1 MIEFTDNKEL
11 KSIYIKASGHV
22 TAQYCSEV
30 KNFCFSELNEDSSVN
45 HVYLDME
52 NCDYMDSTFIGV
64 IAGINKRLKKISGE
78 SIQIQNIGKTCLSLL
93 KTMGLLPLITILEKP
108 ITFPIMKQSCSVQE
122 KITAGDI
129 LEVHEE
135 LMDISDDNKKRFS
148 TLHQILSDEVEES
161 LDECK
166 WL

>member
-1 MIEFTDNKEL
+1 MIEFTDNKEQE
-11 KSIYIKASGHV
+11 SIFIKASGHV
-22 TAQYCSEV
+22 TAQYCAEV
-30 KNFCFSELNEDSSVN
+30 KNFCFSEINENSSIK

-64 IAGINKRLKKISGE
+64 IAGINKRLKKFSGE

-93 KTMGLLPLITILEKP
+93 KTMGLLTLVTILEEP
-108 ITFPIMKQSCSVQE
+108 IPFPVMKNSYTAQD
-122 KITAGDI
+122 KITASDI

-148 TLHQILSDEVEES
+148 TLHQILSDEIEES
-161 LDECK
+161 LDECR